1 MNNKTKHT
9 AGEWQTSKTVNDITI
24 HSEGKDVALV
34 YQYSR
39 SVDEEEATANARLI
53 AAAPELLSNCMAT
66 LEDLENDNMGKNS
79 ETYQMAIENLREAIS
94 KAIHG

>member
-1 MNNKTKHT
+1 MNNETKHT

-53 AAAPELLSNCMAT
+53 AAAPELLEALKNIV
-66 LEDLENDNMGKNS
+66 NM
-79 ETYQMAIENLREAIS
+79 TYPSARPTKAEKEYNYTKAEEAIR